1 MPLPPPFE
9 ARLAGARAL
18 PPTVRELVFERLDG
32 APFAFA
38 AGQWVNAL
46 LPIADGTASET
57 KRPYSIAAAAEGTAR
72 FAIAVTLVQGGPAST
87 WLHAVPVGET
97 VRFVGPQGFFTRAA
111 DTP

>member
-38 AGQWVNAL
+38 AGQWVKAL
-46 LPIADGTASET
+46 LPIVDGTASEA
-57 KRPYSIAAAAEGTAR
+57 KPAFSFAPAPEGTAPL
-72 FAIAVTLVQGGPAST
+72 AIAVTLVQAGPAST
-87 WLHAVPVGET
+87 WLHAVPGGET
-97 VRFVGPQGFFTRAA
+97 VRFVGPQG
-111 DTP
+111 